1 MIFSDEIIMAT
12 IEEVL
17 QKVTEY
23 NPKADLDMIRL
34 AYDFAESAHHG
45 QKRLNGED
53 YIQHCLGTALHLTRI
68 NMDEATIIAGL
79 LHDVVDEAGV
89 SMEEVEK
96 QFGKEIAE
104 LVRGVG
110 KLGKIKYRGIER
122 YVENL
127 RKMFVAIAH
136 DIRIIIIKFADR
148 LHNLETLDVLE
159 PAKQLRIA
167 NEVLELYAPIA
178 DRLGI
183 GDMKGELEDIAFK
196 YVEPDI
202 YTTVVEMVEPKLKE
216 KELYLDTIRNVVEQ
230 HLSETGVIPIQI
242 ESRVKHL
249 YSIYRKMIKNGDSL
263 TLDGIYDLVAMR
275 IIVQTVADCYA
286 TLGILHQYW
295 KPLKGKIKD
304 YIAQPK
310 PNNYRS
316 LHTTVF
322 CEDGE
327 IVEFQ
332 IRTKEMDD
340 ESKFGVAAHWN
351 YAESGKQ
358 SQKIVKKLDWLEEI
372 LKPNHTPGVDYQE
385 YLHSLKLDIF
395 QNRIFVFTPKGDVIN
410 LPEGSTPVDFAYY
423 VHSDVGRR
431 CSGARINDILSSL
444 DTPLNSGD
452 VVDIIIEKNRKRPS
466 PDWLEFAKTHNAKA
480 RIKAQ
485 LREEH

>member
-1 MIFSDEIIMAT
+1 MAT
-12 IEEVL
+12 IETLIRQV
-17 QKVTEY
+17 QEY
-23 NPKADLDMIRL
+23 NLKADTDMIRL
-34 AYDFAESAHHG
+34 AYDFAENAHRG
-45 QKRLNGED
+45 QKRLNGEE

-68 NMDEATIIAGL
+68 KMDEATIIAGL
-79 LHDVVDEAGV
+79 LHDVSDEAGV
-89 SMEEVEK
+89 SIDEVKK
-96 QFGKEIAE
+96 QFGQEVAE
-104 LVRGVG
+104 LVLGVG

-127 RKMFVAIAH
+127 RKMFVTIAH

-148 LHNLETLDVLE
+148 LHNLETLDALE
-159 PAKQLRIA
+159 PSKQLRIA

-183 GDMKGELEDIAFK
+183 GDMKGELEDLAFK
-196 YVEPDI
+196 YVHPET
-202 YTTVVEMVEPKLKE
+202 YETVVAMVKPKLQE
-216 KELYLDTIRNVVEQ
+216 KERYLDTIKDAVKQ
-230 HLSETGVIPIQI
+230 HLLEADVVPLLI

-249 YSIYRKMIKNGDSL
+249 YSIYRKMIKNDSL

-275 IIVQTVADCYA
+275 IVVQTVADCYA
-286 TLGILHQYW
+286 SLGVLHQYY

-340 ESKFGVAAHWN
+340 ESKFGIAAHWS
-351 YAESGKQ
+351 YDESGKQ
-358 SQKIVKKLDWLEEI
+358 SQKIAKNLDWLQEI
-372 LKPNHTPGVDYQE
+372 LKLNHNPGVDHQE

-431 CSGARINDILSSL
+431 CSGVRVNDALTSL
-444 DTPLNSGD
+444 DTQLNSGD
-452 VVDIIIEKNRKRPS
+452 VVEIIIEKNRKRPS
-466 PDWLEFAKTHNAKA
+466 ADWLDFVKTHIAKA

-485 LREEH
+485 LREEK